1 MENLDMNALW
11 ANIQLLAT
19 DLATDIVVALCI
31 FVVGKWIARAFSG
44 ITRRAMVKAKVD
56 DTLVSFLGN
65 TVYVLVMVAVFLAIL
80 DRLGIETT
88 SVIAILGAA
97 GLAVGLALQGSLSNF
112 ASGVLL
118 ILFRPFKVGD
128 LIDAAGVLGTVDAIN
143 IFTTEV
149 TTLDHKLVI
158 VPNAKMTADNIT
170 NLSAKDCLRVDLV
183 IGVGYGEDIDVVRA
197 AINEVLGKDERIL
210 AEPAPSVTVLELNNS
225 SVDFAVRPH
234 CKTADYWDVY
244 FDTTENIKKA
254 FDAKG
259 IQIPFPQRDV
269 HLYREED

>member
-11 ANIQLLAT
+11 ADIQLLAT
-19 DLATDIVVALCI
+19 SMAIDLLVALFI
-31 FVVGKWIARAFSG
+31 FVIGKWIARVLAG
-44 ITRRAMVKAKVD
+44 IARRALVRGKVD
-56 DTLVSFLGN
+56 DTLVAFLGN
-65 TVYVLVMVAVFLAIL
+65 MVYVLVMIAVFLAIL

-128 LIDAAGVLGTVDAIN
+128 LIEAGGVLGTVDAIN

-170 NLSAKDCLRVDLV
+170 NYSTKDCLRVDLV
-183 IGVGYGEDIDVVRA
+183 IGVGYGEDIDAVRA
-197 AINEVLGKDERIL
+197 AINEVLDGDGRIL
-210 AEPAPSVTVLELNNS
+210 ADPAPSVTVLELNSS

-269 HLYREED
+269 HLIPQKD